1 MMILKYIPLLLI
13 VLLSTS
19 CGQAPAHDEHGH
31 GHDEVKLPL
40 TAYSNQLEVFAEAD
54 PFIVGHT
61 SNVLAHFSVLDGFKP
76 MEATSVTL
84 SLVVGT
90 KGIRQTV
97 NQAVRSGIYAFKLQ
111 PGTAGK
117 GQLIFDIQKNGQQQQ
132 VVVRDIQVYADEHD
146 AIHEAEE
153 AMPASSNAISF
164 TKEQSWKVD
173 FATDAPQVGNFGSVI
188 KATASV
194 QPSPA
199 NETIIVAKSSGIV
212 NFSNGML
219 TEGKAVTAGSP
230 LLTVVGEGLVEN
242 TEVKRRQAKAE
253 FERTQSEWIRKQ
265 KLAKQ
270 QIVSQKELQQ
280 AKADHEKAAAEWKN
294 LKNTLNQSGEVVSA
308 ASNGFVHQ
316 VHVRNGAFVE
326 AGTSLLTITQTDRL
340 LLKAMVRQSKL
351 QEIAT
356 IESANIVTSIGN
368 QTHSLKDLNGR
379 ILSYGRATN
388 SDSYLIPVNIEVD
401 YTADLAAGGFVDVF
415 MKSAA
420 KEAVLS
426 VPQSALVEE
435 QGNFFVFVQLT
446 PELFEKRVVK
456 TGARDGMRTVVTAGL
471 KSQERIVT
479 RGALLVKLAA
489 VSSSIDPHA
498 GHVH

>member
-1 MMILKYIPLLLI
+1 MILKYIPLLLL
-13 VLLSTS
+13 VLLATS
-19 CGQAPAHDEHGH
+19 CGQAPADDEHAH
-31 GHDEVKLPL
+31 AHDAVKLAL
-40 TAYSNQLEVFAEAD
+40 TAYSDQLEVFAEAD
-54 PFIVGHT
+54 PFIVGHNA
-61 SNVLAHFSVLDGFKP
+61 NVLAHFSELEGFKP
-76 MEATSVTL
+76 MEATSVRV
-84 SLVVGT
+84 SLVVGAE
-90 KGIRQTV
+90 GIRQTV
-97 NQAVRSGIYAFKLQ
+97 KQAVRSGIYAFKLQ
-111 PGTAGK
+111 PISAGK
-117 GQLIFDIQKNGQQQQ
+117 GQLIFDIEQNGQQQQ
-132 VVVRDIQVYADEHD
+132 IVVRDIQVYADEHA

-153 AMPASSNAISF
+153 AIPASSNAIQF
-164 TKEQSWKVD
+164 TKEQSWKID

-230 LLTVVGEGLVEN
+230 LLTVVGKGLVEN
-242 TEVKRRQAKAE
+242 SEVKHQQAKAE
-253 FERTQSEWIRKQ
+253 FERTQEELKRKRQ
-265 KLAKQ
+265 LAEQ

-326 AGTSLLTITQTDRL
+326 AGTALVTITQTDHL

-356 IESANIVTSIGN
+356 IESANIMTSIGN
-368 QTHSLKDLNGR
+368 KTHSLEDLNGR

-415 MKSAA
+415 LKSASDIHA
-420 KEAVLS
+420 LS
-426 VPQSALVEE
+426 VPLSALVEE

-446 PELFEKRVVK
+446 PELFEKREVK
-456 TGARDGMRTVVTAGL
+456 TGATDGMRTVVTAGL
-471 KSQERIVT
+471 KRQERMVT